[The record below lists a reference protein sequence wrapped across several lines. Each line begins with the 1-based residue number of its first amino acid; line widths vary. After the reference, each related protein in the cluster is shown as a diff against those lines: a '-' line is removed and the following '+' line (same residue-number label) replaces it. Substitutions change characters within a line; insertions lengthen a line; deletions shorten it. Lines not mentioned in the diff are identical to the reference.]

1 MSHVTQTSKAWIAQT
16 RYRDLQQFFR
26 WQVELGELDE
36 SPMQGLMKPRL
47 TEEPVP
53 IVAAE
58 DLANC
63 SKLARAR
70 ASRIDATAPSS
81 LCSLTPARASLRS
94 QASALR
100 TWC

>member
-1 MSHVTQTSKAWIAQT
+1 MSHVTQTSKAWTAQT

-58 DLANC
+58 DLA
-63 SKLARAR
+63 KLFKACAGKSFEDRR
-70 ASRIDATAPSS
+70 DRPSS